1 MVRTVDRDYLV
12 QLVDQYY
19 NEQEENFLFCDGL
32 NCPFCKNQCFLR
44 KESGKKINSLNS
56 DVNVWK
62 ISYYKNYPS
71 ILTIFLVHKNK

>member
-32 NCPFCKNQCFLR
+32 NCLFCKKSMFL
-44 KESGKKINSLNS
+44 KKG
-56 DVNVWK
+56 VRE
-62 ISYYKNYPS
+62 KN
-71 ILTIFLVHKNK
+71 

>member
-32 NCPFCKNQCFLR
+32 NCPFCKKSMFLK
-44 KESGKKINSLNS
+44 KEVREKK
-56 DVNVWK
+56 
-62 ISYYKNYPS
+62 
-71 ILTIFLVHKNK
+71 